1 MSWNKKAAEITNWA
15 LVLVGSAL
23 IAVSYNLFFIPNNIA
38 PGGISGLATELH
50 KLFGFHIGLTIV
62 VINTPL
68 FIVGWRIRGGMFMV
82 RTLVS
87 TLLLSA
93 LIDYLKLPQAAYDMF
108 KGDLLLTTVY
118 GGIIMGAGVGL
129 AIRGNATTGGTD
141 LIAII
146 GNHWFPHLDVAW
158 ILFGVDFIVIALA
171 AVVFE
176 PKMAL
181 YALAAAFIGARVVDF
196 MQTGVRS
203 AKVFYIISGKSE
215 VISQRILHTL
225 DRGVTILYGRGAYSG
240 KDKEVLFCLVAPQQ
254 ITAMKRLVAEEDPEA
269 FVVVSDAKE
278 VLGEGF
284 MPHKK

>member
-1 MSWNKKAAEITNWA
+1 MSQSKKAAEIYNWIFVLAGSTLTA
-15 LVLVGSAL
+15 LA
-23 IAVSYNLFFIPNNIA
+23 YNLFFIPNNIA

-50 KLFGFHIGLTIV
+50 KLFGFHIGLTII
-62 VINTPL
+62 VINIPL
-68 FIVGWRIRGGMFMV
+68 FIIGWKIRGGMFMV

-93 LIDYLKLPQAAYDMF
+93 LIDYLRLPQAVYDMF
-108 KGDLLLTTVY
+108 RGDLLLTTVY

-129 AIRGNATTGGTD
+129 TIRGNATTGGTD
-141 LIAII
+141 LVAII
-146 GNHWFPHLDVAW
+146 GNHWFPSIDVAW
-158 ILFGVDFIVIALA
+158 ILFGVDFLVIALA

-181 YALAAAFIGARVVDF
+181 YALAAAFIGARIVDF
-196 MQTGVRS
+196 MQTGVRR
-203 AKVFYIISGKSE
+203 AKVFYIISEKSV
-215 VISQRILHTL
+215 VITQRILLSL
-225 DRGVTILYGRGAYSG
+225 DRGVTILHGRGAYSG
-240 KDKEVLFCLVAPQQ
+240 KEKDVLFCLVAPQQ
-254 ITAMKRLVAEEDPEA
+254 ITAMKKLIAQEDPDA

>member
-1 MSWNKKAAEITNWA
+1 MNQSKKAAEIYNWIF
-15 LVLVGSAL
+15 VLVGSAL
-23 IAVSYNLFFIPNNIA
+23 TALAYNLFFIPNNIA

-50 KLFGFHIGLTIV
+50 KLFGFHIGLTII
-62 VINTPL
+62 VINIPL
-68 FIVGWRIRGGMFMV
+68 FIIGWKIRGGMFMV

-93 LIDYLKLPQAAYDMF
+93 LIDYLRLPQAVYDMF
-108 KGDLLLTTVY
+108 RGDLLLTTVY

-129 AIRGNATTGGTD
+129 TIRGNATTGGTD
-141 LIAII
+141 LVAII
-146 GNHWFPHLDVAW
+146 GNHWFPSIDVAW
-158 ILFGVDFIVIALA
+158 ILFGVDFLVIALA

-181 YALAAAFIGARVVDF
+181 YALAAAFIGARIVDF
-196 MQTGVRS
+196 MQTGVRR
-203 AKVFYIISGKSE
+203 AKVFYIISEKSV
-215 VISQRILHTL
+215 VITQRILLSL
-225 DRGVTILYGRGAYSG
+225 DRGVTILHGRGAYSG
-240 KDKEVLFCLVAPQQ
+240 KEKDVLFCLVAPQQ
-254 ITAMKRLVAEEDPEA
+254 ITAMKKLIAQEDPDA